1 MPVFEWRSTM
11 PVPVDEL
18 YAYHARPGAFERL
31 APPWQSLRV
40 LEQSGGMRDGG
51 RLVFEIG
58 VGPVKRRWTAEM
70 TGHIEGRQFVDR
82 QSDGPFALWVHTHR
96 FVPLGERRSELLD
109 HVEFSLPAGSVTDP
123 LGGPQA
129 ERVLTRLFR
138 FRHERTRSDLERHG
152 AWQDRPRLRVVI
164 AGASGL
170 IGSSLAAYLSTAGHE
185 VVKLV
190 RRAPSAAD
198 ELEWRPE
205 RGTLDPA
212 VLSDADVV
220 VNVAGESLAGI
231 WTAAKRQA
239 ILASRVQ
246 TTGTIAKALAAVGDD
261 RKRVLISAS
270 AVGAYGSRGD
280 EALTEQSPRGHD
292 FLADV
297 CSAWE
302 GAATPAAEAGVR
314 VVHPRFGLVLTPR
327 GGALAPLLPLF
338 RSGLGG
344 RLGDGRQYWSWIAV
358 DDLVAALEWLMHDEG
373 LEGPANVTSP
383 EPVTNREFTRTLGG
397 VLRRPA
403 VFVAPGAV
411 VERVAGDMGRQML
424 LASQRALPVRLRA
437 QGFAFGYPHLEEA
450 LRFVLGRG

>member
-18 YAYHARPGAFERL
+18 YAYHVRPGAFERL
-31 APPWQSLRV
+31 APPWQSLHV

-58 VGPVKRRWTAEM
+58 LGPVKRRWTAEM
-70 TGHIEGRQFVDR
+70 TGHVEGRQFVDM
-82 QSDGPFALWVHTHR
+82 QSEGPFAHWEHTHR
-96 FVPLGERRSELLD
+96 FVPLDERHSELLD
-109 HVEFSLPAGSVTDP
+109 HVEYSLPAGAVTDP
-123 LGGPQA
+123 IGGLPA

-152 AWQDRPRLRVVI
+152 RWQDRPRLRVVI

-170 IGSSLAAYLSTAGHE
+170 IGANLAVYLTTAGHD

-190 RRAPSAAD
+190 RRTPSTDGEAQWQPA
-198 ELEWRPE
+198 E
-205 RGTLDPA
+205 GVLDPA
-212 VLSDADVV
+212 VVADADVV
-220 VNVAGESLAGI
+220 VNVAGENLAGI

-239 ILASRVQ
+239 IMTSRVQ

-261 RKRVLISAS
+261 RKREFVAAS
-270 AVGAYGSRGD
+270 AIGAYGSRGG
-280 EALTEQSPRGHD
+280 EALTEESPRGDD

-297 CSAWE
+297 CAAWE

-314 VVHPRFGLVLTPR
+314 VVHPRFGLALTPQ
-327 GGALAPLLPLF
+327 GGALRPLLPLF
-338 RSGLGG
+338 RTGLGG
-344 RLGDGRQYWSWIAV
+344 RIGDGWQYWSWIGI
-358 DDLVAALEWLMHDEG
+358 DDLLAALEWLIHDQS
-373 LEGPANVTSP
+373 LAGPVNVTSP
-383 EPVTNREFTRTLGG
+383 EPLTNREFTRTLGH

-403 VFVAPGAV
+403 VFAAPEAV
-411 VERVAGDMGRQML
+411 VARAAGDMGRQML
-424 LASQRALPVRLRA
+424 LASQRALPTRLRA
-437 QGFAFGYPHLEEA
+437 AGFTFDHPRLEDA